1 MCARAARAADTRRS
15 CVFDASTW
23 AVCVAHGA
31 PRLKSEMQVIPGQ
44 KLNVFVQDP
53 IVPSENAC
61 RGIGPRTLDRF
72 RVQMFIELL
81 RAREGYYH
89 KLHVPGFD
97 DSTVFTAANLLHHQA
112 AAEQF
117 LDACRV
123 RSLTKQYN
131 IACVSNPAAA
141 GGGARRSADASP
153 SRELSPP
160 GLDHGSSSPPNRLL
174 SKLSLSTAEEDFPV
188 LSRSSAAPASTGVP
202 TSSKP
207 PCLHPSHP

>member
-1 MCARAARAADTRRS
+1 MRASHAADTRCS

-31 PRLKSEMQVIPGQ
+31 PRLKSEIQIIPGQ
-44 KLNVFVQDP
+44 KLNVVVQDP

-61 RGIGPRTLDRF
+61 RGIGPRVLDRF

-89 KLHVPGFD
+89 KLHLPGFD
-97 DSTVFTAANLLHHQA
+97 DSAVFTASNLLHHQA

-117 LDACRV
+117 LEACRV
-123 RSLTKQYN
+123 RSLTKQ
-131 IACVSNPAAA
+131 ATGSLLSNSAVA
-141 GGGARRSADASP
+141 GGGARRSADDSP

-160 GLDHGSSSPPNRLL
+160 GSDHGSSSPPNSLFSTL
-174 SKLSLSTAEEDFPV
+174 SVSKAKEDFPL
-188 LSRSSAAPASTGVP
+188 LSFSSAAPASTGVP
-202 TSSKP
+202 TS
-207 PCLHPSHP
+207 